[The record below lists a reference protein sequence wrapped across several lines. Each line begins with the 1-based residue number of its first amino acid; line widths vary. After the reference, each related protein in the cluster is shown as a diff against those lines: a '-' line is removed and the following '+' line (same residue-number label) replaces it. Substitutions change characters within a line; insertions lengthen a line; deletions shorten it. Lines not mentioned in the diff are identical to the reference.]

1 MSGESCVYLQ
11 DKDNGWLPAHVLKQ
25 DGDVVNVR
33 VFSVDETETVG
44 ERAISL
50 KDYPNGAL
58 PFQNVDASG
67 NLMEMADMV
76 DLPSLH
82 EAAIL
87 YNLRTR
93 HLDHKPYTRV
103 GDLIVAVNPFKVLY
117 SMLCCRCVVSTWRD
131 LLICFVSQWMKE
143 LYSEETRSQYVDK
156 LIWNGESRR
165 YEED

>member
-1 MSGESCVYLQ
+1 VQ
-11 DKDNGWLPAHVLKQ
+11 DKDSGWLPAHVLKQ

-103 GDLIVAVNPFKVLY
+103 GDLIVAVNPFKV
-117 SMLCCRCVVSTWRD
+117 
-131 LLICFVSQWMKE
+131 
-143 LYSEETRSQYVDK
+143 QYVVLQMRCFHVARLAHLFCFAVDEGT
-156 LIWNGESRR
+156 LFRGNSEPIRR
-165 YEED
+165 QAYLER